1 MKLKIL
7 SVCCFFLF
15 FPIIVAGQCY
25 LFLSLNSTSVS
36 ESSEDAH
43 KFKAGS
49 FHYLLSNGLGF
60 LSSSQ
65 KDEVTMDVYAVGADS
80 RPLILKKYL
89 EHYNSPMAD
98 HADYIFKISQENGLD
113 YRLLVAIAQQESNL
127 CKKIPENSYN
137 CWGWGIHSQGTLRFD
152 SYEESIKTVA
162 EGLKENYID
171 QGLREPEEIMR
182 RYTPSS
188 DGSWARG
195 VRQFMDEM
203 EENQW

>member
-1 MKLKIL
+1 MKIKIL

-15 FPIIVAGQCY
+15 FPIIILGQCY
-25 LFLSLNSTSVS
+25 LLFSFASSPDKL
-36 ESSEDAH
+36 SEDVH
-43 KFKAGS
+43 KFRTGS

-60 LSSSQ
+60 LSSNQ
-65 KDEVTMDVYAVGADS
+65 QEEVVVDVYAVGGDS

-98 HADYIFKISQENGLD
+98 YADYIFKVSQENGLD
-113 YRLLVAIAQQESNL
+113 YRLLIAIAQQESNL

-171 QGLREPEEIMR
+171 QGLREPEEIMK